1 MKRSVTI
8 IAGLAVMA
16 LSVAGGLLAS
26 APQASAATVS
36 AKVAAGLQQMREE
49 EKLARDVYLELDE
62 QYGAQLPTFAN
73 IARSEERHML
83 AVKRL
88 LTLYRVADPVKS
100 DVPGVFKDPEL
111 QRLYN
116 ELIAQGGASLKDAL
130 AVGVAIEKLDITDL
144 KALRAE
150 TSRATIK
157 RVYTSLLGGS
167 YNHLAAFNTA
177 LVAYGS

>member
-1 MKRSVTI
+1 
-8 IAGLAVMA
+8 MA

-26 APQASAATVS
+26 APQASAVTVS
-36 AKVAAGLQQMREE
+36 ARVAAGLQQMREE

-62 QYGAQLPTFAN
+62 RYGAQLPTFAN
-73 IARSEERHML
+73 IARSEERHMV

-88 LTLYRVADPVKS
+88 LTLYRVPDPVKS

-116 ELIAQGGASLKDAL
+116 ELVAQGGASLQEAL
-130 AVGVAIEKLDITDL
+130 AVGIAIEKLDISDL
-144 KALRAE
+144 KTLRAE